1 MWFYNY
7 IVERID
13 EILSKYKDRSEL
25 IDILEEVQEA
35 FGYVSEDNMRIIE
48 QSLKIPMVDIYG
60 VATFYA
66 AFRLKPAGRHVIKI
80 CSGTSCHVKGADA
93 LHGFLEEKLGV
104 RDGETTKDGRFTF
117 ERVNCIG
124 ACAYAPSMLIDDNV
138 FGELTKEK
146 IEQVLEQFK

>member
-1 MWFYNY
+1 M
-7 IVERID
+7 ERID
-13 EILSKYKDRSEL
+13 EILAKYKDRSEL

-35 FGYVSEDNMRIIE
+35 FGYVSEDNMRRIE

-66 AFRLKPAGRHVIKI
+66 AFRLKPAGRHVIKV
-80 CSGTSCHVKGADA
+80 CSGTSCHVKGAAA
-93 LHGFLEEKLGV
+93 LHSYFEEKLGV

-124 ACAYAPSMLIDDNV
+124 ACAYAPAMLIDDNV

-146 IEQVLEQFK
+146 IDQVLEQFK